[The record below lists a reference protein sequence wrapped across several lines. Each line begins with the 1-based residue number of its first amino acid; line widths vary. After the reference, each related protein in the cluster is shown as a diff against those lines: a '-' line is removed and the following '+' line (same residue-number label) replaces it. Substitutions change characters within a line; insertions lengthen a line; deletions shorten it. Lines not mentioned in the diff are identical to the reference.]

1 MNKIYKSLNWEFLP
15 KKKGKFWY
23 RGDDQ
28 NIIISKI
35 KYLLNIKIYEWN
47 KILKK
52 SKVSFEYDKNNLK
65 LKKLVY
71 SLLEK

>member
-35 KYLLNIKIYEWN
+35 KYLLNIKIYECN